1 MENREAVK
9 RQYANPNR
17 LNVRIAFQ
25 QKFSQN
31 QYGFGPWLMDQYDFP
46 PNARVLEL
54 GCGTGGMW
62 QGKQELIDRFGEL
75 MLTDF
80 SDGMLQDA
88 QKNLQSMRG
97 VQFRLADIQNLPF
110 EDDSYD
116 FVIANMMLYH
126 VPDRPKA
133 IAEVRRVLRPGGTFV
148 CATYGEVGIATYL
161 KDMMLGIVNMKSPNT
176 NFTLQNGAELLRTQF
191 EQVERRDYPDCF
203 IVDDA
208 NAIVE
213 YLMSMTDMLLVQG
226 DGMSRGLVHAVIQ
239 GCMNAEGGTLK
250 IPKEYGTFVCR

>member
-1 MENREAVK
+1 MENRAAVK
-9 RQYANPNR
+9 RQYATPEK

-25 QKFSQN
+25 QRFSQN
-31 QYGFGPWLMDQYDFP
+31 QYGFAPWLMDQYDFP

-62 QGKQELIDRFGEL
+62 QGKQALIDSFDEL

-88 QKNLQSMRG
+88 QKNLQGMRG

-110 EDDSYD
+110 ADESYD

-133 IAEVRRVLRPGGTFV
+133 IAETLRVLKKGGTFV
-148 CATYGEVGIATYL
+148 CATYGERGIATYL
-161 KDMMLGIVNMKSPNT
+161 KEMMDGIVSMKSPNT
-176 NFTLQNGAELLRTQF
+176 NFTLQNGADLLHSQF
-191 EQVERRDYPDCF
+191 AQVERRDYPDHF
-203 IVDDA
+203 VVDDA
-208 NAIVE
+208 DAVVG
-213 YLMSMTDMLLVQG
+213 YLMSMTDMLITQG
-226 DGMSRGLVHAVIQ
+226 DGLSRGLVRAIIQ
-239 GCMNAEGGTLK
+239 ACMDAEGGKLV
-250 IPKEYGTFVCR
+250 IPKEYGTFICR

>member
-9 RQYANPNR
+9 RQYATPER

-25 QKFSQN
+25 QRFSQN
-31 QYGFGPWLMDQYDFP
+31 QYGFAPWLMDQYDFP

-62 QGKQELIDRFGEL
+62 QGRQALIDGFDEL

-80 SDGMLQDA
+80 SEGMLQDA
-88 QKNLQSMRG
+88 QRNLQGMRG
-97 VQFRLADIQNLPF
+97 IQFRLADIQNLPF
-110 EDDSYD
+110 ADDSYD

-133 IAEVRRVLRPGGTFV
+133 IAEVRRVLKPGGTFV
-148 CATYGEVGIATYL
+148 CATYGEDGIAPYL
-161 KDMMLGIVNMKSPNT
+161 KRMMDGIVSMKSPNA
-176 NFTLQNGAELLRTQF
+176 NFTLQNGAALLREQF
-191 EQVERRDYPDCF
+191 EEVERRDYPDHF
-203 IVDDA
+203 EVDDA
-208 NAIVE
+208 DAVVS
-213 YLMSMTDMLLVQG
+213 YLMSMTDMLITQG
-226 DGMSRGLVHAVIQ
+226 DAISIGLVKAVVQ
-239 GCMNAEGGTLK
+239 ACMDAEGGKLK